1 MHVINVELQ
10 QICQALSDPHRIR
23 IVRLMATSRDS
34 TCLCELVDSL
44 QEPQYKLSRHIKV
57 LRQAGILTA
66 QKEGRWVYHHLV
78 LKPAYLEHLYALIT
92 EYPDRDG
99 VFAKDAKR
107 FQKRLA
113 LREAGRCQVG
123 IQTPNLDQTNEA
135 L

>member
-1 MHVINVELQ
+1 MHVINIELQ
-10 QICQALSDPHRIR
+10 DICQALSDPHRIR
-23 IVRLMATSRDS
+23 IVRLMAAAKDS

-44 QEPQYKLSRHIKV
+44 QEPQYKLSRHIKI

-66 QKEGRWVYHHLV
+66 EKDGRWVYHHLV
-78 LKPAYLEHLYALIT
+78 LKPAYLKHLYSLVM

-99 VFAKDAKR
+99 TFAKDAER
-107 FQKRLA
+107 FKKRLA

-123 IQTPNLDQTNEA
+123 IQTANLGQTNEA